1 MKFITNSIDFSAA
14 LQTAMLAVSA
24 RSTMPALECVLI
36 ETQGENTITLTGS
49 DGNMR
54 ISCALP
60 CTVLE
65 EGSALLRGKTF
76 EEIARKFPHGEITAQ
91 SDSRNV
97 VTIKSGRVKARLSG
111 IDHAEYPAHDATE
124 PVATLPIPA
133 NQFCALIS
141 SVEACIATDEKRPV
155 LCGGC
160 LDAAD
165 GTLTMVGL
173 DGFRLGLRSISD
185 QAYEANPSTRIIV
198 PARSLGVLKRL
209 ISRIG
214 SECVTLRIS
223 SNELSISHDMTEFS
237 CRLIEGEYINY
248 RSIIPKSFNTT
259 VQVNASNMRAAVERL
274 IAIAEQNGKNGRL
287 MNLTISSDGGFS
299 LHGQS
304 DAGDILETL
313 DALVTG
319 NDLSINFNSLYF
331 LDALKLFDRG
341 DLLISFGS
349 SVSPCIIRYAPGTDA
364 EADELLWLIL
374 PVRR

>member
-1 MKFITNSIDFSAA
+1 M
-14 LQTAMLAVSA
+14 
-24 RSTMPALECVLI
+24 
-36 ETQGENTITLTGS
+36 
-49 DGNMR
+49 
-54 ISCALP
+54 
-60 CTVLE
+60 
-65 EGSALLRGKTF
+65 
-76 EEIARKFPHGEITAQ
+76 
-91 SDSRNV
+91 
-97 VTIKSGRVKARLSG
+97 
-111 IDHAEYPAHDATE
+111 
-124 PVATLPIPA
+124 
-133 NQFCALIS
+133 
-141 SVEACIATDEKRPV
+141 
-155 LCGGC
+155 
-160 LDAAD
+160 
-165 GTLTMVGL
+165 
-173 DGFRLGLRSISD
+173 
-185 QAYEANPSTRIIV
+185 

-259 VQVNASNMRAAVERL
+259 VQVNAANMRAAVERL